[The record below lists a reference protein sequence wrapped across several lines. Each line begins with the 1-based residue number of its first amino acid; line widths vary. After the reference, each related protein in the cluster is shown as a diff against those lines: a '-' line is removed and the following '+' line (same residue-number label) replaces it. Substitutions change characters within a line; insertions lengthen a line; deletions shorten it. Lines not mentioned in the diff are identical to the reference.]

1 MDRDVEHY
9 FSRGLATATRK
20 TYQAGQRH
28 YLEFCE
34 QATIPPFP
42 ALESTLCRFVSVLA
56 NNGIAHSTIK
66 VYLSATRQLHI
77 AQGLPEPRMEKM
89 PRLSQVLRG
98 VRITQPTKSRFTRRP
113 ITPGILLR
121 IKEGWEKELLVQD
134 KTMLWAAMLLC
145 FFGFFCSGEICAP
158 PSGSFNDRDHLT
170 FADVLVDTPTNL
182 QQLHILLKRSKTD
195 QAGKGAIV
203 GIGRTGGQLCPVAAV
218 FSWMVRRGNAP
229 GPLFHFQDGA
239 PLIQQRFVVELRK
252 ALQMIGEDPQQFGGH
267 SFRAGAATTAA
278 QQGIGDATIKLFGR
292 WHSSAYQ
299 VYIKTPASNLAGY
312 SRTLVNSDKAFFRQ
326 WSGTAR
332 CTAIK

>member
-1 MDRDVEHY
+1 MEHY

-42 ALESTLCRFVSVLA
+42 ASESTLCRFMSVLA

-66 VYLSATRQLHI
+66 AYLSATRQLHI

-98 VRITQPTKSRFTRRP
+98 VRNTQPTKSRFTRRP

-121 IKEGWEKELLVQD
+121 IKEGWEKEPLVQD

-145 FFGFFCSGEICAP
+145 FFGFFRSGEICAP

-170 FADVLVDTPTNL
+170 FADVLVDNPTNP

-203 GIGRTGGQLCPVAAV
+203 GIGRTGGQLCPIAAV
-218 FSWMVRRGNAP
+218 LSWMVRRGNAP

-239 PLIQQRFVVELRK
+239 PLTQQRFVVELRK

-278 QQGIGDATIKLFGR
+278 
-292 WHSSAYQ
+292 
-299 VYIKTPASNLAGY
+299 
-312 SRTLVNSDKAFFRQ
+312 
-326 WSGTAR
+326 
-332 CTAIK
+332 